1 MAVDVDTTHGEVSE
15 GPADAEGADLRD
27 ATLTNVNDAKAEK
40 AEPGRK
46 SGVRLALELGL
57 IAALAL
63 GCLAGWLGFRAYESQ
78 QAKEQ
83 RELFLQV
90 GRQGALNLTT
100 ISYTEA
106 EADVQRVI
114 DSATGTF
121 RSDFQK
127 RSPAF
132 IDVVKRAQ
140 SKSEGTIT
148 QAGLESADQSHAE
161 VLVAVSV
168 KTTLAGA
175 PEQEPR
181 AWRMRITVQKDGD
194 AAKISNVAF
203 VP

>member
-1 MAVDVDTTHGEVSE
+1 MAVDVGAANGEVSE
-15 GPADAEGADLRD
+15 SAPTDEAGADGLEPTD
-27 ATLTNVNDAKAEK
+27 VTETEVGAERRR
-40 AEPGRK
+40 GQ
-46 SGVRLALELGL
+46 GIRLALVIGL
-57 IAALAL
+57 TAVLAL
-63 GCLAGWLGFRAYESQ
+63 GSLVGWLGFRAYESNQTKQ
-78 QAKEQ
+78 QRQ
-83 RELFLQV
+83 LFLQV

-100 ISYTEA
+100 INYAQA

-114 DSATGTF
+114 DSATGAF
-121 RSDFQK
+121 HDDFQK

-132 IDVVKRAQ
+132 IEVVKKAQ

-148 QAGLESADQSHAE
+148 EAGVESADRDHAD

-168 KTTLAGA
+168 KTALAGA

-194 AAKISNVAF
+194 GAKVSNAAF

>member
-1 MAVDVDTTHGEVSE
+1 MAVDVDTADGEVSE
-15 GPADAEGADLRD
+15 DAADGEAAGGVDVKPGNID
-27 ATLTNVNDAKAEK
+27 DAKVDK
-40 AEPGRK
+40 AEPRRG
-46 SGVRLALELGL
+46 SGVRLALEIGL
-57 IAALAL
+57 IATLAL
-63 GCLAGWLGFRAYESQ
+63 GCLAGWLGIRAYESQ
-78 QAKEQ
+78 QAKQQ
-83 RELFLQV
+83 RQLFLQV

-106 EADVQRVI
+106 ETDVQRI
-114 DSATGTF
+114 LDSSTGDF
-121 RSDFQK
+121 RTDFQK

-140 SKSEGTIT
+140 SKSEGAIT
-148 QAGLESADQSHAE
+148 QAGLESTDQSHAV

-175 PEQEPR
+175 SEQEPR

-194 AAKISNVAF
+194 GAKVSNVAF